1 MQNLVFEAIM
11 TRRDAKEAKTQ
22 SLVRIHCF
30 TELEVSAALRMTA
43 VAIDFNSVANTL
55 ARSAAI
61 FTIMRGATTHGI
73 LTSLFLVCHGDP
85 PELFERFGRI
95 D

>member
-1 MQNLVFEAIM
+1 MA
-11 TRRDAKEAKTQ
+11 
-22 SLVRIHCF
+22 
-30 TELEVSAALRMTA
+30 A
-43 VAIDFNSVANTL
+43 VAIDLNSVANAF

-73 LTSLFLVCHGDP
+73 LTSLFLVCHGILLI
-85 PELFERFGRI
+85 LFGRFGRL